1 MYTYGFV
8 TNDGAFL
15 MRNNLQ
21 FYIDGS
27 WEEPSSDAVLEVI
40 NPADESVVGQ
50 VALGDADD
58 VDKAVSAARK
68 AFATYSQTSVA
79 ERIALFDRIIA
90 AYERRMGDL
99 AIAISEEMGAPQWL
113 AEQLQAT
120 VGIAHFQIA
129 RAALAD
135 YRFDEPLG
143 ATVIVREAVGVCA
156 LITPWNWPM
165 MLIAAKVV
173 PALAAGCTMV
183 LKPSEIAPFSATIF
197 AEILDE
203 AGVPKGVFNLIH
215 GNGPGVGNALTSHP
229 EVDLVSFTGSTAA
242 GVQVA
247 RSAAGTV
254 KRVHQELG
262 GKSPNIILPSAD
274 LASAV
279 EGGVAQI
286 MLNCG
291 QSCNAPSRMLVHV
304 DQVEEAIGYAR
315 TAAETWSVGHPS
327 SNAKMGPV
335 ASEAQ
340 WNKIQSL
347 IQTGID
353 EGARLVT
360 GGLGR
365 PDGLE
370 TGFYVKPTVFAD
382 VRNDMTIAREEIF
395 GPVLVIIAYS
405 DEEEAV
411 RIANDTVYGLAAYVQ
426 GECGAANATA
436 RRLRAGQVLLN
447 NANLDLA
454 APFGGYKQSG
464 NGREWGPMA
473 IADFLEIK
481 AIVGLN
487 EAA

>member
-1 MYTYGFV
+1 
-8 TNDGAFL
+8 

-21 FYIDGS
+21 FYIHGA
-27 WEEPSSDAVLEVI
+27 WVKPASDAVLDVI
-40 NPADESVVGQ
+40 NPADESVVGK
-50 VALGDADD
+50 VALGDASD

-68 AFATYSQTSVA
+68 AFETYSLTSVA
-79 ERIALFDRIIA
+79 DRIALFDRIIA
-90 AYERRMGDL
+90 AYEKRAGDL
-99 AIAISEEMGAPQWL
+99 ATAVTDEMGAPHWL
-113 AEQLQAT
+113 SEQLQVT
-120 VGIAHFQIA
+120 VGVAHFQIA

-143 ATVIVREAVGVCA
+143 SSEVVREAVGVCA
-156 LITPWNWPM
+156 LITPWNWPL
-165 MLIAAKVV
+165 MLIAAKVA

-183 LKPSEIAPFSATIF
+183 LKPSEIAPFSGTIF
-197 AEILDE
+197 AEILHD
-203 AGVPKGVFNLIH
+203 AGVPKGVFNLVH
-215 GNGPGVGNALTSHP
+215 GNGPVVGNALTSHP

-242 GVQVA
+242 GIQVA

-262 GKSPNIILPSAD
+262 GKSPNIILRSAD

-291 QSCNAPSRMLVHV
+291 QSCSAPSRMLVHV
-304 DQVEEAIGYAR
+304 DQVNEAIGYAR
-315 TAAETWSVGHPS
+315 TAAEAWSVGHPS

-340 WNKIQSL
+340 WNKIQGL
-347 IQTGID
+347 IQTGLD
-353 EGARLVT
+353 EGATLVT

-370 TGFYVKPTVFAD
+370 TGFYVRPTVFAD
-382 VRNDMTIAREEIF
+382 VRNDMTIARVEVF

-411 RIANDTVYGLAAYVQ
+411 RIANDTTYGLAAYVQ
-426 GECGAANATA
+426 GERNEAEATA
-436 RRLRAGQVLLN
+436 RRLRAGQVYLN
-447 NANLDLA
+447 NVNLDLA

-473 IADFLEIK
+473 IGEFLEIK
-481 AIVGLN
+481 AIIGFRD
-487 EAA
+487 AA